1 MDLCDTLET
10 SHFLFGDGVKQLP
23 SYQRHGA
30 LLQLLLVLDLDIRDG
45 NVLVLAKH
53 TDRGTAVSQ
62 CHRKHGQQWPQQS
75 PVRVQVTAEPRAAHP

>member
-1 MDLCDTLET
+1 MDLHDTLET
-10 SHFLFGDGVKQLP
+10 SHLLSGDGVKQLP

-53 TDRGTAVSQ
+53 TDRGRAMSQ
-62 CHRKHGQQWPQQS
+62 LKEETQ
-75 PVRVQVTAEPRAAHP
+75 PVMVTAAGSSDI

>member
-1 MDLCDTLET
+1 MDLHDTLET
-10 SHFLFGDGVKQLP
+10 SHLLSGDRMKQLP

-53 TDRGTAVSQ
+53 RQSRAMSQLKEETRPVMATAISQ
-62 CHRKHGQQWPQQS
+62 
-75 PVRVQVTAEPRAAHP
+75 